1 MNNNKWDNK
10 YRDAIAPGNICQVL
24 SDHSH
29 LLPSSGSSLD
39 VACGLGANALF
50 LAEKG
55 LQSFAYDNSSIGLQK
70 LAQFA
75 EQRGLQ
81 VNSELRDVEQDFL
94 GEQTFDVIV
103 VGYFL
108 YRPLCEVLV
117 RALNPSGLLFY
128 QTFTESAAANGGPSN
143 KKFLLKPDELL
154 SLFSDLS
161 VQLYQE
167 NSSVPN
173 QALFIGQK
181 L

>member
-1 MNNNKWDNK
+1 MNSNKWDNK
-10 YRDAIAPGNICQVL
+10 YRDAKAPGNTCQVL
-24 SDHSH
+24 SDNSH
-29 LLPSSGSSLD
+29 LLPSSGRSLD

-55 LQSFAYDNSSIGLQK
+55 LQSFAYDNSSVGLDK

-75 EQRGLQ
+75 EQRA
-81 VNSELRDVEQDFL
+81 VYINCELRDVEQNLLDD
-94 GEQTFDVIV
+94 QTFDVIV
-103 VGYFL
+103 VSYFL

-117 RALNPSGLLFY
+117 RALNPGGLIFY
-128 QTFTESAAANGGPSN
+128 QTFTEAAAENSGPSN

-167 NSSVPN
+167 NSSVAH

-181 L
+181 R